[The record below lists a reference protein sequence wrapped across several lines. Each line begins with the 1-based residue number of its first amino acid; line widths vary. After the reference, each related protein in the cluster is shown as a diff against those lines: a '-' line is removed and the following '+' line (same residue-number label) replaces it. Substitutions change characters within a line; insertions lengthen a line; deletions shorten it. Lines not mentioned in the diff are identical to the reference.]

1 MGLRVYADIEIR
13 GVVYPTAVDAARALG
28 VTDGTVRAAARNGT
42 LHRVGLGQCFP
53 EPMPIRIRGVVYP
66 DAHTAARA
74 NGVTVSAIWQAMHK
88 NKLDR
93 VGLGPSYDRPSRAK
107 PFAIGPA
114 RYVSMAA
121 ASVALGF
128 SRDFISR
135 ELRRNR
141 ARAMERIIAAQMA
154 RDAGGR
160 GAGVGGAQCRSREA

>member
-66 DAHTAARA
+66 DAHEAARA
-74 NGVTVSAIWQAMHK
+74 HGVTVSAVRQAMCR
-88 NKLDR
+88 NRLDR
-93 VGLGPSYDRPSRAK
+93 VGLGPCRDRPSRAR
-107 PFAIGPA
+107 PFAVGPA

-154 RDAGGR
+154 RDAAR
-160 GAGVGGAQCRSREA
+160 AGGAQCRSREA